1 MYPGSTSPGLL
12 INVILCFEAKPDRGK
27 TNPAH
32 WLGKFIAIPVLISC
46 TSFDGIKTST
56 EELMSYPISESCF
69 RDGTVALLL
78 VSCISISI
86 FLFNGNLSLMNIR
99 DYLFIRKA
107 KSSNKI
113 KILDVLGFESDTT
126 LIQTPDIIKEM
137 DNLKVSSELEVVD
150 EEIEA
155 IEIGQQLINTDYSY
169 DQDFQEQTTD
179 DSPNTE
185 TFVPLNIT
193 TQIRKIWTDLE
204 KRRQWVRPSLLIVI
218 GIVIISSVSI
228 FFINSRNENIASET
242 LSNSISENTNIY
254 IEKLPELLA
263 VATNPFYSRYDV
275 SNASADLQII
285 ETSLIQYQ
293 SDIIDREVPNRTNI
307 EDSLNQL
314 FNIVEKLD
322 QLITYRIM
330 HSEILIYEDTLNIDE
345 DTLIDD
351 LANELSLIGAKS
363 NLNGDTLP
371 TIDEFNDHKQLVNS
385 ALITAQDLHGRLVAS
400 LRNNETEVANTLISA
415 IELNKKSEISF
426 FNDSLLNFQSKYESI
441 LENIEKLP

>member
-1 MYPGSTSPGLL
+1 
-12 INVILCFEAKPDRGK
+12 
-27 TNPAH
+27 
-32 WLGKFIAIPVLISC
+32 
-46 TSFDGIKTST
+46 
-56 EELMSYPISESCF
+56 
-69 RDGTVALLL
+69 
-78 VSCISISI
+78 
-86 FLFNGNLSLMNIR
+86 MNIR

-137 DNLKVSSELEVVD
+137 DKLKVSSELEVLD
-150 EEIEA
+150 DEIEA

-169 DQDFQEQTTD
+169 DQSFQEQITD
-179 DSPNTE
+179 ESPNTE

-204 KRRQWVRPSLLIVI
+204 KRRQWVRPFLSIVI
-218 GIVIISSVSI
+218 GIILISSVSI
-228 FFINSRNENIASET
+228 FFVNSRNENIASET
-242 LSNSISENTNIY
+242 LSNSIAENTNIY
-254 IEKLPELLA
+254 IQNLPELLE

-293 SDIIDREVPNRTNI
+293 SDIIDREVPNRANI

-371 TIDEFNDHKQLVNS
+371 TIDEFTDHKQLVNS

-415 IELNKKSEISF
+415 IELNKKSEVSF
-426 FNDSLLNFQSKYESI
+426 FNDSLLNFQTKYESI

>member
-12 INVILCFEAKPDRGK
+12 IKVILFLEARPDRGK

-46 TSFDGIKTST
+46 TSFEGIKTST

-293 SDIIDREVPNRTNI
+293 SDIINRDVPNRANI

>member
-32 WLGKFIAIPVLISC
+32 WLGKFKAIPVLISS
-46 TSFDGIKTST
+46 TSFEGIKAST

-218 GIVIISSVSI
+218 GIFIISSISI
-228 FFINSRNENIASET
+228 FFINSRNEIIASET

-254 IEKLPELLA
+254 IENLPELLA

-345 DTLIDD
+345 NTLVDD

-371 TIDEFNDHKQLVNS
+371 TIDEFTDHKQLVNS